1 MADPHT
7 EPNQDESKDSKHDPN
22 KDTILIAHVTAQLTD
37 GSNFELYPFLDP
49 KDVKAKVTELVEGWA
64 SSGFLL
70 RGSHLIPWSQVKLL
84 EATSVEEIT
93 RQEAQQRLL
102 TWQAEDQRRAVQ
114 NFWKTKQEP
123 KDGDEKGEGKEGEK
137 QSDGDKDVG

>member
-1 MADPHT
+1 MADPET
-7 EPNQDESKDSKHDPN
+7 EQNQEASKDPQHDPN
-22 KDTILIAHVTAQLTD
+22 KETILIAHVTAQMRD

-49 KDVKAKVTELVEGWA
+49 KDVKSKVTELVEGWA

-102 TWQAEDQRRAVQ
+102 SWQAEDQRRAVQ
-114 NFWKTKQEP
+114 NFWKTKEEA
-123 KDGDEKGEGKEGEK
+123 KDGDEKSK
-137 QSDGDKDVG
+137 QSEGDKDQESGGQ